1 MALEKYHFHLEK
13 RPRTQHR
20 NADGLSKR
28 TNDYCWREQQLEK
41 LPPVAERWNFLSQDE
56 HKRFPSAPWFGA
68 QGRVIPNHPDLLSH
82 WRHGQ
87 PTPPN
92 LVQLVILHTQ
102 RTKLREKQKEALQ
115 APLQLPPLPV
125 LHSHEDFYSDYPD
138 DWIDV
143 TEEASHDYLLG
154 KLPAIRSLT
163 TDLHEPAHTVHGI
176 KDLVLAQNRAVHVL
190 ALKKLV
196 NNENIDQDIF
206 PEDVRASACNY
217 FKQKKRI
224 LKSNG
229 VQCCCMNG
237 PA

>member
-1 MALEKYHFHLEK
+1 MSCLKMSIS
-13 RPRTQHR
+13 
-20 NADGLSKR
+20 DS
-28 TNDYCWREQQLEK
+28 
-41 LPPVAERWNFLSQDE
+41 
-56 HKRFPSAPWFGA
+56 PSAPWFGV
-68 QGRVIPNHPDLLSH
+68 QGRVIPNHPDRPSH

-92 LVQLVILHTQ
+92 LVQLVKLRTQ
-102 RTKLREKQKEALQ
+102 RTKLQEKQTEALQ
-115 APLQLPPLPV
+115 APLQLTPPPV

-138 DWIDV
+138 DGIDV

-154 KLPAIRSLT
+154 VLLAIRSLS

-176 KDLVLAQNRAVHVL
+176 KDLVLAQNRDVHVL
-190 ALKKLV
+190 ALKMLV

-206 PEDVRASACNY
+206 PEDVRAFARNY

-224 LKSNG
+224 LNSNG